1 MTLPKTVKDPEDL
14 DQQGVENGTSP
25 FPQELV
31 KQGPASAANV
41 GQEYGVQPW
50 DQPPTEDRI
59 PYGARTEGGWHP
71 ELEYIRQFEK
81 QNALLQNLFDAVS
94 GRARPAL
101 ATIECQLNARRIMPA
116 RMTLDS
122 IIATNLTG
130 AGVTA
135 VLTLGTRTYTFG
147 LQANQTLLLPLPLV
161 IENGTDVTF
170 TNASGWLVG
179 ILSAARS

>member
-25 FPQELV
+25 FPQGLV
-31 KQGPASAANV
+31 QQGP
-41 GQEYGVQPW
+41 GQSDQNYGVQPH

-59 PYGARTEGGWHP
+59 PYGARTEAGWHP

-81 QNALLQNLFDAVS
+81 QNKLLQQVYDAIS